1 MRTPLTIRFLTSMP
15 RSGWLALAIFAL
27 VAWVAVPMAHLMLP
41 ESSPFFVSA
50 YTVTLMGK
58 ILCYAVV
65 AVAMDLI
72 WGYAGILSLG
82 HGLFFALGGYAF
94 GMYLMRQIGTD
105 GSYGV
110 NLPDFMV
117 FLDWKELPW
126 FWVGSDSFIWA
137 LVLVVAVP
145 GLLAFIFGY
154 FAFRSRI
161 KGVYFSIIT
170 QALTYAAMLLFF
182 RNETG
187 FGGNNGFTD
196 FKRILG
202 YDITSAEMRLIL
214 FGLSAALLMFVL
226 LLGRYLVTSK
236 FGRVLAAIRD
246 AESRVMFIG
255 YQPLWY
261 KLFIWTLSAVL
272 CALAGAL
279 YVPQVGI
286 INPSEMSAANSI
298 EIAIWVAVG
307 GRGTLIGPV
316 IGAFIVNLAKSYFT
330 VEFPEY
336 WLFFLGFLFIGVTL
350 FLPDG
355 VVGLWRKLFHK
366 EIGRAED
373 VSAPTPPPK
382 SSPPPEPAVQ
392 SASIDAKGAAA

>member
-1 MRTPLTIRFLTSMP
+1 MRTPLTVRIFDSMP
-15 RSGWLALAIFAL
+15 RAGWIALALFAL
-27 VAWVAVPMAHLMLP
+27 VAWVGVPLAHLMLP
-41 ESSPFFVSA
+41 ESSPFYVSG
-50 YTVTLMGK
+50 YVVTLMGK
-58 ILCYAVV
+58 ILCYCVV

-94 GMYLMRQIGTD
+94 GMYLMRQIGRD
-105 GSYGV
+105 GSYQSD
-110 NLPDFMV
+110 LPDFMV

-126 FWVGSDSFIWA
+126 FWAGSDSFLWC
-137 LVLVVAVP
+137 LLLVVAVP
-145 GLLAFIFGY
+145 GLLAFVFGF

-170 QALTYAAMLLFF
+170 QALVYAAMLLFF

-202 YDITSAEMRLIL
+202 FDITSPEMRVTL
-214 FGLSAALLMFVL
+214 FALSATLLMSVL
-226 LLGRYLVTSK
+226 ILGRYLVTSK

-255 YQPLWY
+255 YQPLNY
-261 KLFIWTLSAVL
+261 KLFVWTLSAVL
-272 CALAGAL
+272 CGLAGAL

-286 INPSEMSAANSI
+286 INPSEMTPANSI

-316 IGAFIVNLAKSYFT
+316 VGAAIVNLAKSFFT
-330 VEFPEY
+330 VTFPEY

-350 FLPDG
+350 FLPQG
-355 VVGLWRKLFHK
+355 VVGLFRRLRGKV
-366 EIGRAED
+366 AEKSFAGPAEGAVAAD
-373 VSAPTPPPK
+373 ESAPADADDAPRG
-382 SSPPPEPAVQ
+382 
-392 SASIDAKGAAA
+392 AKGATA

>member
-1 MRTPLTIRFLTSMP
+1 MRTPLTVRLFQATP
-15 RSGWLALAIFAL
+15 RRGWIAIALFAL
-27 VAWVAVPMAHLMLP
+27 IAWVGVPAAHLLLP
-41 ESSPFFVSA
+41 EGSALHVSA
-50 YTVTLMGK
+50 YTVTLLGK

-94 GMYLMRQIGTD
+94 GMYLMREIGTD
-105 GSYGV
+105 GSYGSM
-110 NLPDFMV
+110 LPDFMV

-126 FWVGSDSFIWA
+126 FWVGTDSFIWSMI
-137 LVLVVAVP
+137 LVVAVP
-145 GLLAFIFGY
+145 GLIAYIFGW

-170 QALTYAAMLLFF
+170 QALTYAAMLMFF

-202 YDITSAEMRLIL
+202 YDITTSEMRLVL
-214 FGLSAALLMFVL
+214 FGLSAALLIAVL
-226 LLGRYLVTSK
+226 VLGRYIVTSK

-246 AESRVMFIG
+246 SESRVRFIG
-255 YQPLWY
+255 YEPTQY
-261 KLFIWTLSAVL
+261 KLAIWTLSAVL

-286 INPSEMSAANSI
+286 INPSEMSPANSI
-298 EIAIWVAVG
+298 EIAVWVAVG
-307 GRGTLIGPV
+307 GRGTLIGAV
-316 IGAFIVNLAKSYFT
+316 IGAFIVNLAKSFFT
-330 VEFPEY
+330 VTFPDY
-336 WLFFLGFLFIGVTL
+336 WLFFLGFLFVAVTL
-350 FLPDG
+350 FMPHG
-355 VVGLWRKLFHK
+355 VVGLWKQFFQRDTPQT
-366 EIGRAED
+366 EDDVGAPDTTRAD
-373 VSAPTPPPK
+373 T
-382 SSPPPEPAVQ
+382 
-392 SASIDAKGAAA
+392 AKGATA